1 MTRIK
6 YNKIQN
12 ENIYISKKCIYEFKI
27 VSSILKKHYKSL
39 ARISMLFNSKERNHG
54 FIKKE
59 NEQAFLNLIN
69 EIENSNGKRCAT
81 SHKKAVEKYKNK
93 KSDCEHA
100 DLGSLGYKHG
110 DRVKCPCCGEMTYV
124 W

>member
-1 MTRIK
+1 MKIK

-12 ENIYISKKCIYEFKI
+12 ENPYISQKCIYEFKI

-39 ARISMLFNSKERNHG
+39 ARISMLFNSRERNHG

-59 NEQAFLNLIN
+59 DEQSFLRLVQ
-69 EIENSNGKRCAT
+69 EIEDSNNKRCET
-81 SHKKAVEKYKNK
+81 SHKKAVEKYRKR
-93 KSDCEHA
+93 KSVKCEHD

-110 DRVKCPCCGEMTYV
+110 ERVQCPRCGQMTEV